1 MSKMRTVLEEEGRRL
16 GMKLRAVERAG
27 VSVRQQLV
35 RTDLSGGAPC
45 PQGDCVLC
53 VTNPGD
59 QGGLKHHRSG
69 ALYTGTCRLCPLE
82 NGPGFT
88 AVYTGETGDS
98 GYVRT
103 SQHKG
108 SIEKKD
114 LNNAFAK
121 HLAQQHPQSEGDFRA
136 FVFEVLRTFR
146 RSLVRQISEAVAI
159 HGCMATVLLNS
170 RSEWEQPMVD
180 RVVVQRELPEEQQLL
195 ARGGGRRYR
204 GGE

>member
-195 ARGGGRRYR
+195 ARGGGRRNR